1 MVISNKPKK
10 PVKKKLNDKKV
21 DAIVEELFENV
32 KKGYQASQNSV
43 NILSNDNYDGLK
55 VDESLFSY
63 ENINRLCSGLPYP
76 LSDEQY
82 EIAKKIIKWI
92 REECSMTLQYGK
104 SAPFKRLSGFAGCI
118 DSSSLL
124 VTDRGLM
131 TLEDIIKLQRKDL
144 NFTGFESFKESV
156 NVLSH
161 DNTWNPITDIYATED
176 NTDGYIITTKT
187 GNVLKCSWKHPL
199 YQLNTNGEY
208 VWTKA
213 IDLKVGE
220 KVAIKS
226 NYDLGD
232 SIDNDD
238 ELFEI
243 LGYIYADAAIIY
255 NEEAYSYRIIFTSK
269 DKEFLEYSNKQ
280 FVSLF
285 NFNSKKVVVK
295 SDKNNFALYYNFKSN
310 TKFMNFLNSYIDLNN
325 HKVIQRNTFK
335 NVSLSNIKSFL
346 NGIFTDLCITKKE
359 ITFSNKFYENVII
372 VKNLLY
378 ILNIKTGN
386 INFHKNKYNCEYRM
400 SILSTSI
407 QTFIDIFKDKKGKK
421 SGNRISDILN
431 GKIQNTHLDS
441 LPEINSLLTEAGGF
455 NTFDTMYYRYM
466 TNKSYI
472 SYNKLKLG
480 YNHPRIKM
488 IVDDNHFWDEII
500 SIEPI
505 KQKFYDITVKDKES
519 FISNSF
525 ISHNSGKSALISW
538 LITEGFNSFPES
550 IKMKSIA
557 VCSFTWKAAL
567 VLQSRGIKD
576 ACSIHSIFYE
586 IQGADDGKPY
596 FSKRT
601 REEVHSA
608 YSLIIIDEASM
619 VGKFMRED
627 IEYFGVPVLYVGDAG
642 Q

>member
-10 PVKKKLNDKKV
+10 PVKKKLNDAKV
-21 DAIVEELFENV
+21 DAIVEELFENFR
-32 KKGYQASQNSV
+32 KGYQSSQNSV

-63 ENINRLCSGLPYP
+63 ENINRLCSGLPFP

-82 EIAKKIIKWI
+82 DIAKSIIKWI

-104 SAPFKRLSGFAGCI
+104 SAPFKRLSGYAGCI

-226 NYDLGD
+226 NYDLDD

-255 NEEAYSYRIIFTSK
+255 NEEAYSYRIIFTS
-269 DKEFLEYSNKQ
+269 
-280 FVSLF
+280 
-285 NFNSKKVVVK
+285 
-295 SDKNNFALYYNFKSN
+295 
-310 TKFMNFLNSYIDLNN
+310 T
-325 HKVIQRNTFK
+325 
-335 NVSLSNIKSFL
+335 
-346 NGIFTDLCITKKE
+346 
-359 ITFSNKFYENVII
+359 
-372 VKNLLY
+372 
-378 ILNIKTGN
+378 ILTHSI
-386 INFHKNKYNCEYRM
+386 NKY
-400 SILSTSI
+400 
-407 QTFIDIFKDKKGKK
+407 
-421 SGNRISDILN
+421 
-431 GKIQNTHLDS
+431 
-441 LPEINSLLTEAGGF
+441 
-455 NTFDTMYYRYM
+455 
-466 TNKSYI
+466 
-472 SYNKLKLG
+472 
-480 YNHPRIKM
+480 
-488 IVDDNHFWDEII
+488 
-500 SIEPI
+500 
-505 KQKFYDITVKDKES
+505 
-519 FISNSF
+519 
-525 ISHNSGKSALISW
+525 
-538 LITEGFNSFPES
+538 
-550 IKMKSIA
+550 
-557 VCSFTWKAAL
+557 
-567 VLQSRGIKD
+567 
-576 ACSIHSIFYE
+576 
-586 IQGADDGKPY
+586 
-596 FSKRT
+596 
-601 REEVHSA
+601 
-608 YSLIIIDEASM
+608 
-619 VGKFMRED
+619 
-627 IEYFGVPVLYVGDAG
+627 
-642 Q
+642 